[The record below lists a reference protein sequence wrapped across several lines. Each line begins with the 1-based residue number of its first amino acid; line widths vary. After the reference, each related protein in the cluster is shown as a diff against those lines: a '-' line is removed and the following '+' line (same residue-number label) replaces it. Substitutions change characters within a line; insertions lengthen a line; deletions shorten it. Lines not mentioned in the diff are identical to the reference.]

1 MTWLLIGLAGA
12 AGALTRHGLG
22 VLAGPRAFPIVT
34 LTINVT
40 GSFLLGLLLT
50 LAAGGRISTQT
61 ALVLGTGFLG
71 AYTTYSTF
79 SWDVVVLLREGRP
92 LAAAGYLALTV
103 VLGLAAA
110 ALGYRLGLVLRSA

>member
-1 MTWLLIGLAGA
+1 MA
-12 AGALTRHGLG
+12 RYGLG
-22 VLAGPRAFPIVT
+22 VLAGPRPFPGVT

-50 LAAGGRISTQT
+50 LAAGGRINNQT

-79 SWDVVVLLREGRP
+79 SWDVVTLARDGRWAAALGYLMFTVVFG
-92 LAAAGYLALTV
+92 LAAAG
-103 VLGLAAA
+103 
-110 ALGYRLGLVLRSA
+110 LGYRLGLTIRG

>member
-1 MTWLLIGLAGA
+1 MSWLLIGVAGA
-12 AGALTRHGLG
+12 AGALVRYGLG
-22 VLAGPRAFPIVT
+22 VLVGPRAFPGVT

-40 GSFLLGLLLT
+40 GSFLLALLLT
-50 LAAGGRISTQT
+50 LAAGGRVSSQT

-79 SWDVVVLLREGRP
+79 SWDVVTLLRDG
-92 LAAAGYLALTV
+92 AWVTAVGYLLLSV

-110 ALGYRLGLVLRSA
+110 GLGYRLGVLLR